1 MTKERHCN
9 LSQMGTLWLLTFL
22 ISLFIEVIC
31 TKAPSK
37 EIQNKGITV
46 SVNVILA
53 TSEQMYVGHINIRLL
68 FTP

>member
-1 MTKERHCN
+1 MTKEA
-9 LSQMGTLWLLTFL
+9 LQPLTDGYLVTIAIL
-22 ISLFIEVIC
+22 ISLFIEAIG

-37 EIQNKGITV
+37 YIQNKGITV
-46 SVNVILA
+46 SVNVKLA